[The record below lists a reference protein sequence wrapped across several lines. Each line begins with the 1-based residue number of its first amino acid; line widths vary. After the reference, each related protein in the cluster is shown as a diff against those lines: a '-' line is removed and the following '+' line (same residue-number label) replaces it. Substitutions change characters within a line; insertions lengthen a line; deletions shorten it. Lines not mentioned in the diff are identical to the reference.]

1 MKILIVSLVL
11 WIFVVP
17 CAVALCLILISLS
30 AMAPNVYL
38 VLTGLAVAFATLA
51 IIRGS
56 LWTRRSSKDGSSL
69 SSTNH
74 QQLT

>member
-17 CAVALCLILISLS
+17 CAVAACLILISLS
-30 AMAPNVYL
+30 AMVPNVYL
-38 VLTGLAVAFATLA
+38 VLAGLAVAFATLA
-51 IIRGS
+51 IIRGP
-56 LWTRRSSKDGSSL
+56 LWTRQSSKEGSP
-69 SSTNH
+69 TNH